1 MPEQL
6 TKHPDATLRVLRSA
20 GATCGEGAKPQILS
34 SCPAAQFCKLPGGEI
49 CVYGLADAA
58 RMTQFTA
65 SDWRAVQLLQKVDM
79 PARHSVPFGTL
90 LIAIVMATVAGML
103 LHGAWQTW
111 RQRRRL
117 RRERQAR

>member
-6 TKHPDATLRVLRSA
+6 TKYPDTTLQVLRSA
-20 GATCGEGAKPQILS
+20 GARCGDGTPPKILS
-34 SCPAAQFCKLPGGEI
+34 SCPASQFCQLPGGEI
-49 CVYGLADAA
+49 CVYGLADSA

-90 LIAIVMATVAGML
+90 LIAIVMAAIAGML
-103 LHGAWQTW
+103 LNGAW
-111 RQRRRL
+111 RHLRERRRL
-117 RRERQAR
+117 RRQWRR